1 MAKQAKVVVI
11 GGGVV
16 GCSCL
21 YHLARAGITD
31 ALLIERDE
39 LTSGSTW
46 HAAGNLPTFS
56 TSWSML
62 KLQKYSA
69 ALYRELAASSEHPIN
84 YHITGSVRLAHGRD
98 RMDEFHHVQSMGRA
112 NGMEYDILS
121 PAELRERYPFI
132 ETHDLLGAL
141 WDPLDGDID
150 PSQLTQALGRAA
162 RALGARVRR
171 HTRVTS
177 LAQRPNGEW
186 LVGTDKGDIVAETVV
201 NAAGYRAGE
210 IMAMIGRHLP
220 IAVMS
225 HQYLVTEDLPELRDR
240 SEHLPL
246 LRDPDT
252 SYYLRQERDGFILGP
267 YEWKATPMWL
277 DGIPDDFANQLW
289 NDDFERL
296 EDYINDAVA
305 RVPLLGRAGIKRGVN
320 GPIPYS
326 PDGNPYIGPEPGLR
340 NFFHCNTFSFGITQ
354 GGGAGKALAEWVVHG
369 QTEWDLWSVDRRRYT
384 DYATTPYTVAKAIE
398 VYQNEYAS
406 SFPYEERPA
415 GRPLRTSP
423 LYETLKAKGARFGAR
438 GGWERAVYFDT
449 QGSVGPDK
457 PSFRREHVWSDAVA
471 EEVRAVRERVAVLDL
486 PGFTKF
492 ELQGPGAAAHLD
504 RLSCSK
510 LPKVGRVSLAY
521 ALTPTGKLLSE
532 FTITRLAEDHFYI
545 ICAAIAAS
553 HDLDL
558 LQSGLPLTSFAGP
571 PQGRLHPLGGPG
583 EAWVGGDSSSPITIR
598 DRSAE
603 LGSLI
608 LVGPRAREVLA
619 QVTDADLSNAAFP
632 WLSARD
638 IETVSGKMLAMR
650 VNYVGELGW
659 ELHAPVAQMPA
670 LYDALWRAGQ
680 PFGIRDFGLYAMDSL
695 RVDKCYR
702 GWKSDLESGYTPLEA
717 SLDRFVDAGKA
728 TEFVGKQALLA
739 EIARGP
745 AQRFVPLTFDEA
757 GDAEAPYCAQV
768 FDGHTNVGLTT
779 SGVWSHTLQQ
789 SVALA
794 YVRTAQAIPGTR
806 LQVNVLGKIVSAT
819 VQKEPLYDP
828 TNQRLRA

>member
-1 MAKQAKVVVI
+1 MTEYAKVVVI

-21 YHLARAGITD
+21 YHLAQMGIAD
-31 ALLIERDE
+31 VLLLERDE

-56 TSWSML
+56 TSWSIL

-69 ALYRELAASSEHPIN
+69 SLYRQLAASAENPIN
-84 YHITGSVRLAHGRD
+84 YHVTGSVRLAHTRN
-98 RMDEFHHVQSMGRA
+98 RMDEFHHVQSMAKA
-112 NGMEYDILS
+112 NGLDYDILS
-121 PAELRERYPFI
+121 LSDLKQRYPFI

-150 PSQLTQALGRAA
+150 PSQLTQALARAA
-162 RALGARVRR
+162 RELGARVRR
-171 HTRVTS
+171 HTRVTA
-177 LAQRPNGEW
+177 LAQKPNGEW
-186 LVGTDKGDIVAETVV
+186 LVTTDKGEVVAEVVV

-210 IMAMIGRHLP
+210 IMAMVGRHLP

-225 HQYLVTEDLPELRDR
+225 HQYLVTEDVPELKNR

-277 DGIPDDFANQLW
+277 DGMPDDFANQLW
-289 NDDFERL
+289 NDDFGRL
-296 EDYINDAVA
+296 ESYIEDAMA
-305 RVPLLGRAGIKRGVN
+305 RVPALARAGIKRGVN

-354 GGGAGKALAEWVVHG
+354 GGGAGKALAEWVIHG
-369 QTEWDLWSVDRRRYT
+369 QTEWDLWSLDRRRYT
-384 DYATTPYTVAKAIE
+384 DYATTDYTVAKAVE

-415 GRPLRTSP
+415 GRPLRPSP

-438 GGWERAVYFDT
+438 GGWERAVYFDLD
-449 QGSVGPDK
+449 GSVPEENL
-457 PSFRREHVWSDAVA
+457 SFRRESVWHAAVA
-471 EEVRAVRERVAVLDL
+471 QEVAAVRERVGVLDL

-492 ELQGPGAAAHLD
+492 ELKGEGAAQHLD
-504 RLSCSK
+504 QLSCSK
-510 LPKVGRVSLAY
+510 LPGLGRVSLAY

-532 FTITRLAEDHFYI
+532 FTITRLGPDHFYI
-545 ICAAIAAS
+545 ISAAIAS
-553 HDLDL
+553 THDMDL
-558 LQSGLPLTSFAGP
+558 LTSGLP
-571 PQGRLHPLGGPG
+571 PG
-583 EAWVGGDSSSPITIR
+583 SPITVR
-598 DRSAE
+598 DLSAE

-608 LVGPRAREVLA
+608 IAGPRAREVLA
-619 QVTDADLSNAAFP
+619 QVTNADLSNAGFP
-632 WLSARD
+632 WLSARE
-638 IETVSGKMLAMR
+638 IITVTGTMLAMR

-659 ELHAPVAQMPA
+659 ELHAPIAQMPA
-670 LYDALWRAGQ
+670 LYAAVWAAGQ
-680 PFGIRDFGLYAMDSL
+680 AFDIRDFGMYAMDSL

-702 GWKSDLESGYTPLEA
+702 GWKSDLESGYSPLDA
-717 SLDRFVDAGKA
+717 SLDRFIDLKKPV
-728 TEFVGKQALLA
+728 FVGREALLA
-739 EIARGP
+739 EHSRGA
-745 AQRFVPLTFDEA
+745 AQRFVPLVFDEP
-757 GDAEAPYCAQV
+757 GEAEAPYCAQV
-768 FDGHTNVGLTT
+768 FNGSDNVGLTT
-779 SGVWSHTLQQ
+779 SGVWSHTLKQ

-794 YVRTAQAIPGTR
+794 YVRADLAQPGTR
-806 LQVNVLGKIVSAT
+806 LEVNVLGQRRSAT
-819 VQKEPLYDP
+819 VQAEPLYDP
-828 TNQRLRA
+828 TNTRLRA

>member
-1 MAKQAKVVVI
+1 MAEHARVVVI

-21 YHLARAGITD
+21 YHLAALGITD

-56 TSWSML
+56 TSWSVL

-69 ALYRELAASSEHPIN
+69 ALYRRLAASSDNPIN
-84 YHITGSVRLAHGRD
+84 YHLTGSVRLAHHRN
-98 RMDEFHHVQSMGRA
+98 RMDEFHHVQSMARA
-112 NGMEYDILS
+112 NGLEYEILS
-121 PAELRERYPFI
+121 PAELKTRYPFV

-162 RALGARVRR
+162 RELGARVRR
-171 HTRVTS
+171 HTRVTA
-177 LAQRPNGEW
+177 LAQRPGGEW
-186 LVGTDKGDIVAETVV
+186 LVSTDKGDVVAEIVV

-210 IMAMIGRHLP
+210 IMAMVGRHLP

-225 HQYLVTEDLPELRDR
+225 HQYLVTEDVPELAGRDA
-240 SEHLPL
+240 HLPL

-267 YEWKATPMWL
+267 YEWKATPMWQ
-277 DGIPDDFANQLW
+277 DGMPDDFANQLW

-296 EDYINDAVA
+296 ESYIEDAIR

-326 PDGNPYIGPEPGLR
+326 PDGNPCIGPEPGLR
-340 NFFHCNTFSFGITQ
+340 NFFHCNNFSFGITQ
-354 GGGAGKALAEWVVHG
+354 AGGAGKALAEWVVHG
-369 QTEWDLWSVDRRRYT
+369 QPEWDLWSLDRRRFT
-384 DYATTPYTVAKAIE
+384 DYATTAYTVAKAVE

-423 LYETLKAKGARFGAR
+423 VYETLKAKGARFGAR
-438 GGWERAVYFDT
+438 GGWERAVYFDLDGT
-449 QGSVGPDK
+449 VPAEK
-457 PSFRREHVWSDAVA
+457 HAFRRENVWHGVVA
-471 EEVRAVRERVAVLDL
+471 EEVAAVRERVGVLDL

-492 ELQGPGAAAHLD
+492 ELKGPGAARHLD
-504 RLSCSK
+504 HLTCSRL
-510 LPKVGRVSLAY
+510 PGMGRVSLAY
-521 ALTPTGKLLSE
+521 ALTPGGKVWSE
-532 FTITRLAEDHFYI
+532 FTITRLGEDHFYI
-545 ICAAIAAS
+545 ISAAIAAT
-553 HDLDL
+553 HDMDL
-558 LQSGLPLTSFAGP
+558 LRQGLPS
-571 PQGRLHPLGGPG
+571 
-583 EAWVGGDSSSPITIR
+583 DSPITVV

-603 LGSLI
+603 LDSLI
-608 LVGPRAREVLA
+608 IVGPRAREVLA
-619 QVTDADLSNAAFP
+619 QVTDTDLSNTGFP
-632 WLSARD
+632 WLTARE
-638 IETVSGKMLAMR
+638 ITAVTGRMFAMR

-659 ELHAPVAQMPA
+659 ELHAPIDQMQA
-670 LYDALWRAGQ
+670 LYDAVWRAGQ
-680 PFGIRDFGLYAMDSL
+680 AFGIRDFGLYAMDSL

-717 SLDRFVDAGKA
+717 SLDRFVDARKPA
-728 TEFVGKQALLA
+728 FVGRDALLA

-745 AQRFVPLTFDEA
+745 AQRFVPLTFDEP

-768 FDGHTNVGLTT
+768 FHGADNVGLTT
-779 SGVWSHTLQQ
+779 SGVWSHTLKQ

-794 YVRTAQAIPGTR
+794 YVRADLAQPGTK
-806 LQVNVLGKIVSAT
+806 LEVDVLGRRRVAT
-819 VQKEPLYDP
+819 VRQEPLYDP

>member
-1 MAKQAKVVVI
+1 MAEHARVVVI

-21 YHLARAGITD
+21 YHLAALGITD

-56 TSWSML
+56 TSWSVL

-69 ALYRELAASSEHPIN
+69 ALYRRLAASSDNPIN
-84 YHITGSVRLAHGRD
+84 YHLTGSVRLAHHRN
-98 RMDEFHHVQSMGRA
+98 RMDEFHHVQSMARA
-112 NGMEYDILS
+112 NGLEYEILS
-121 PAELRERYPFI
+121 PAELKTRYPFV

-162 RALGARVRR
+162 RELGARVRR
-171 HTRVTS
+171 HTRVTA
-177 LAQRPNGEW
+177 LAQRPGGEW
-186 LVGTDKGDIVAETVV
+186 LVSTDKGDVVAEIVV

-210 IMAMIGRHLP
+210 IMAMVGRHLP

-225 HQYLVTEDLPELRDR
+225 HQYLVTEDVPELAGRDA
-240 SEHLPL
+240 HLPL

-267 YEWKATPMWL
+267 YEWKATPMWQ
-277 DGIPDDFANQLW
+277 DGMPDDFANQLW

-296 EDYINDAVA
+296 ESYIEDAIR

-340 NFFHCNTFSFGITQ
+340 NFFHCNNFSFGITQ
-354 GGGAGKALAEWVVHG
+354 AGGAGKALAEWVVHG
-369 QTEWDLWSVDRRRYT
+369 QPEWDLWSLDRRRFT
-384 DYATTPYTVAKAIE
+384 DYATTAYTVAKAVE

-423 LYETLKAKGARFGAR
+423 VYETLKAKGARFGAR
-438 GGWERAVYFDT
+438 GGWERAVYFDLDGT
-449 QGSVGPDK
+449 VPAEK
-457 PSFRREHVWSDAVA
+457 HAFRRENVWHGVVA
-471 EEVRAVRERVAVLDL
+471 EEVAAVRERVGVLDL

-492 ELQGPGAAAHLD
+492 ELKGPGAARHLD
-504 RLSCSK
+504 HLTCSRL
-510 LPKVGRVSLAY
+510 PGMGRVSLAY
-521 ALTPTGKLLSE
+521 ALTPGGKVWSE
-532 FTITRLAEDHFYI
+532 FTITRLGEDHFYI
-545 ICAAIAAS
+545 ISAAIAAT
-553 HDLDL
+553 HDMDL
-558 LQSGLPLTSFAGP
+558 LRQGLPS
-571 PQGRLHPLGGPG
+571 
-583 EAWVGGDSSSPITIR
+583 DSPITVV

-603 LGSLI
+603 LDSLI
-608 LVGPRAREVLA
+608 IVGPRAREVLA
-619 QVTDADLSNAAFP
+619 QVTDTDLSNTGFP
-632 WLSARD
+632 WLTARE
-638 IETVSGKMLAMR
+638 ITAVTGRMFAMR

-659 ELHAPVAQMPA
+659 ELHAPIDQMQA
-670 LYDALWRAGQ
+670 LYDAVWRAGQ
-680 PFGIRDFGLYAMDSL
+680 AFGIRDFGLYAMDSL

-717 SLDRFVDAGKA
+717 SLDRFVDARKPA
-728 TEFVGKQALLA
+728 FVGRDALLA

-745 AQRFVPLTFDEA
+745 AQRFVPLTFDEP

-768 FDGHTNVGLTT
+768 FHGADNVGLTT
-779 SGVWSHTLQQ
+779 SGVWSHTLKQ

-794 YVRTAQAIPGTR
+794 YVRADLAQPGTK
-806 LQVNVLGKIVSAT
+806 LEVDVLGRRRVAT
-819 VQKEPLYDP
+819 VRQEPLYDP

>member
-1 MAKQAKVVVI
+1 MTEYAKVVVI

-21 YHLARAGITD
+21 YHLAKMGVSD
-31 ALLIERDE
+31 ALLLERDE

-56 TSWSML
+56 TSWSIL

-69 ALYRELAASSEHPIN
+69 SLYRQLAASAENPIN
-84 YHITGSVRLAHGRD
+84 YHVTGSVRLAHTRN
-98 RMDEFHHVQSMGRA
+98 RMDEFHHVQSMAKA
-112 NGMEYDILS
+112 NGLDYDILS
-121 PAELRERYPFI
+121 LSDLKQRYPFI

-150 PSQLTQALGRAA
+150 PSQLTQALARAA
-162 RALGARVRR
+162 RELGARVRR
-171 HTRVTS
+171 HTRVTA
-177 LAQRPNGEW
+177 LAQKPNGEW
-186 LVGTDKGDIVAETVV
+186 LVTTDKGDLVAEVVV

-210 IMAMIGRHLP
+210 IMAMVGRHLP

-225 HQYLVTEDLPELRDR
+225 HQYLVTEDVPELKDR

-277 DGIPDDFANQLW
+277 DGMPDDFANQLW
-289 NDDFERL
+289 NDDFGRL
-296 EDYINDAVA
+296 EGYIEDAMA
-305 RVPLLGRAGIKRGVN
+305 RVPALARAGIKRGVN

-354 GGGAGKALAEWVVHG
+354 GGGAGKALAEWVIHG
-369 QTEWDLWSVDRRRYT
+369 QTEWDLWSLDRRRYT
-384 DYATTPYTVAKAIE
+384 DYATTGYTVAKAIE

-415 GRPLRTSP
+415 GRPLRPSP

-438 GGWERAVYFDT
+438 GGWERAVYFDLDGT
-449 QGSVGPDK
+449 VPAENL
-457 PSFRREHVWSDAVA
+457 SFRRESVWHAAVA
-471 EEVRAVRERVAVLDL
+471 QEVAAVRERVGVLDL

-492 ELQGPGAAAHLD
+492 ELKGEGAAQHLD
-504 RLSCSK
+504 QLSCSK
-510 LPKVGRVSLAY
+510 LPGLGRVSLAY

-532 FTITRLAEDHFYI
+532 FTITRLGPDHFYI
-545 ICAAIAAS
+545 ISAAIAAT
-553 HDLDL
+553 HDMDL
-558 LQSGLPLTSFAGP
+558 LTSGLPP
-571 PQGRLHPLGGPG
+571 GGPL
-583 EAWVGGDSSSPITIR
+583 TLR
-598 DRSAE
+598 DLSAE

-608 LVGPRAREVLA
+608 IAGPCAREVLA
-619 QVTDADLSNAAFP
+619 QVTDADLSNAGFP
-632 WLSARD
+632 WLSARE
-638 IETVSGKMLAMR
+638 ITAVTGPMLAIR

-659 ELHAPVAQMPA
+659 ELHAPIAQMSA
-670 LYDALWRAGQ
+670 LYAAVWAAGQ
-680 PFGIRDFGLYAMDSL
+680 AFDIRDFGMYAMDSL

-702 GWKSDLESGYTPLEA
+702 GWKSDLESGYSPLDA
-717 SLDRFVDAGKA
+717 SLDRFIDLKKPAFIGRD
-728 TEFVGKQALLA
+728 ALLA
-739 EIARGP
+739 EHSRG
-745 AQRFVPLTFDEA
+745 AAKRLVPLVFDQPGE
-757 GDAEAPYCAQV
+757 AEAPYCAQV
-768 FDGHTNVGLTT
+768 FHGADNVGLTT
-779 SGVWSHTLQQ
+779 SGVWSHTLKQ

-794 YVRTAQAIPGTR
+794 YVRADLAQPGTR
-806 LQVNVLGKIVSAT
+806 LEVNVLGQRCSAT
-819 VQKEPLYDP
+819 VQAEPLYDP
-828 TNQRLRA
+828 TNARLRA